1 MDAIESFLKE
11 RYYHQ
16 GEDWGGLCDRV
27 ASLGRDGTERRR
39 IRNMIHSKRGI
50 PSTPILMNAGNDR
63 PFMSACSFIP
73 VPDNLSGIM
82 DAIKTMALI
91 QKQGGGT
98 GFNFSGLRPNGDIV
112 RGTGGVASGPVSFMF
127 GFNAVAD
134 MVKQGGKR
142 RGANMGLMS
151 MYHPDILAF
160 VRCKSTLGVLK
171 NFNIS
176 VEADETLL
184 DTIERMIPLVNPR
197 TNEVTGYI
205 SNHKLLHEIAFQI
218 WDTGE
223 PGVIFKDNIEAG
235 NPTPHLGEFDGINPC
250 VTGDTLI
257 AVADGRN
264 FVPIKQLAEEEN
276 PILVYSFN
284 GKGMII
290 SNAINTRKTQENIEI
305 YKVVLDDG
313 SAIKT
318 TGDHRF
324 TLRDGTY
331 KEVTKLEKGDSL
343 MPFNRWEYRPKG
355 KPTKYWAI
363 GTNEKNRRWLPEHRM
378 ALEYHGYDPKFTVAH
393 HKDFNGQNNRIDN
406 LAFLSYEEHDGLHD
420 ISGDKNP
427 MRYWW
432 NNASEEE
439 KASYRAKMSKSTSG
453 EHNGRYGKEVSLET
467 RGAIS
472 KKATERMKDPAR
484 RKQVSVGMSNY
495 YQEHGTGHLKKE
507 RVERIIIKCV
517 ECGKEIRLTP
527 AQASVRRF
535 CSRACVNKQHKSGG
549 GYTQDEILKAGTD
562 FVNKYGRPP
571 NYPLW
576 DEFSRG
582 EKNIPSREVIRT
594 KIDGFPRFREILSTH
609 NHRVVLVEFVGREDV
624 YNLTVP
630 TYHNYA
636 VVTNP
641 EAKTTKQQHPKH
653 SGIVIANCGEV
664 PLKNYES
671 CVLGSVNLYA
681 HIKHGEIDWKSL
693 DETVST
699 MVILLNR
706 VIDHNAPP
714 VPEMS
719 KALTLTR
726 RIGVGLMGFADVLFR
741 FGIVYGSYRCISLIH
756 KLTKFIST
764 SAWRQSE
771 RLAKAEGVTPAWVLG
786 MPRLRNVSLLSI
798 APTGSISRIAD
809 VSSGMEP
816 VFALSYSLD
825 REQGTEIVVTN
836 RAMRD
841 MGLESPEPW
850 MKTSREISPEDHI
863 KVQAAFQNHV
873 DQAISK
879 TINLPKDISVE
890 DVEYYLRL
898 AHASGLKGVTMFRE
912 GCRREGFLKASCV
925 ECDEGVCAIDENSF
939 KEGDD

>member
-1 MDAIESFLKE
+1 MDAIESFLQE

-16 GEDWGGLCDRV
+16 GEDWDGLCDRV
-27 ASLGRDGTERRR
+27 ASLGKDKTERRR
-39 IRNMIHSKRGI
+39 IREMIHSKRGI
-50 PSTPILMNAGNDR
+50 PSTPILMNAGRDR

-73 VPDNLSGIM
+73 VPDDLSGIM

-98 GFNFSGLRPNGDIV
+98 GFNFSGLRPTGDVV

-151 MYHPDILAF
+151 MNHPDILAF

-184 DTIERMIPLVNPR
+184 DTVECQIPLVNPR
-197 TNEVTGYI
+197 TNGVTGHI
-205 SNHKLLHEIAFQI
+205 TNHKLLHEIAFQI

-250 VTGDTLI
+250 
-257 AVADGRN
+257 
-264 FVPIKQLAEEEN
+264 
-276 PILVYSFN
+276 
-284 GKGMII
+284 
-290 SNAINTRKTQENIEI
+290 
-305 YKVVLDDG
+305 
-313 SAIKT
+313 
-318 TGDHRF
+318 
-324 TLRDGTY
+324 
-331 KEVTKLEKGDSL
+331 
-343 MPFNRWEYRPKG
+343 
-355 KPTKYWAI
+355 
-363 GTNEKNRRWLPEHRM
+363 
-378 ALEYHGYDPKFTVAH
+378 
-393 HKDFNGQNNRIDN
+393 
-406 LAFLSYEEHDGLHD
+406 
-420 ISGDKNP
+420 
-427 MRYWW
+427 
-432 NNASEEE
+432 
-439 KASYRAKMSKSTSG
+439 
-453 EHNGRYGKEVSLET
+453 
-467 RGAIS
+467 
-472 KKATERMKDPAR
+472 
-484 RKQVSVGMSNY
+484 
-495 YQEHGTGHLKKE
+495 
-507 RVERIIIKCV
+507 
-517 ECGKEIRLTP
+517 
-527 AQASVRRF
+527 
-535 CSRACVNKQHKSGG
+535 
-549 GYTQDEILKAGTD
+549 
-562 FVNKYGRPP
+562 
-571 NYPLW
+571 
-576 DEFSRG
+576 
-582 EKNIPSREVIRT
+582 
-594 KIDGFPRFREILSTH
+594 
-609 NHRVVLVEFVGREDV
+609 
-624 YNLTVP
+624 
-630 TYHNYA
+630 
-636 VVTNP
+636 
-641 EAKTTKQQHPKH
+641 
-653 SGIVIANCGEV
+653 GEV
-664 PLKNYES
+664 PLYDYES

-681 HIKHGEIDWKSL
+681 HTKPGEIDWDTL

-706 VIDHNAPP
+706 VIDNNVPP

-741 FGIVYGSYRCISLIH
+741 FGIVYGSDRSINLIH
-756 KLTKFIST
+756 RLTKFIST

-771 RLAKAEGVTPAWVLG
+771 RLAKAEGDTPAWVMG

-825 REQGTEIVVTN
+825 REQGTEIVVTS

-841 MGLESPEPW
+841 MGLESPEPS
-850 MKTSREISPEDHI
+850 MRTSREISPEDHI
-863 KVQAAFQNHV
+863 KVQAAFQRHV

-879 TINLPKDISVE
+879 TINLPKDTTVQ

-898 AHASGLKGVTMFRE
+898 AHASGLKGTTMFRE

-925 ECDEGVCAIDENSF
+925 ECDAGVCAIDENPF
-939 KEGDD
+939 KDKDA